1 MKELRMMSSVEL
13 LRTKSEVI
21 AELRPRGVVTT
32 KNDPVGGY
40 TEWLACNRLGLER
53 QSNSKP
59 GFDAIDDWLACN
71 RLGLERQ
78 SNSKPGFDAI
88 DDQRARYEI
97 KGSASQRNSIQF
109 TAIRNYA
116 QRKFDFLIAVAFKE
130 DYSVRF
136 AVKIPYEQV
145 PRFARYSQHTNSH
158 AIVLTPQVVDAVG
171 VEDITGL
178 IRVESVEAP

>member
-13 LRTKSEVI
+13 LRTKGGVI
-21 AELRPRGVVTT
+21 AELRRRGVVTT

-40 TEWLACNRLGLER
+40 AEWLVCNRLGLER

-59 GFDAIDDWLACN
+59 GYDAID
-71 RLGLERQ
+71 GQ
-78 SNSKPGFDAI
+78 GV
-88 DDQRARYEI
+88 QYEI

-116 QRKFDFLIAVAFKE
+116 QRKFDFLIAVVFHA

-136 AVKIPYEQV
+136 AVKIPYELV
-145 PRFARYSQHTNSH
+145 CKFARYRQHTNSH
-158 AIVLTPQVVDAVG
+158 VLVLTQQVVDAAG
-171 VEDITGL
+171 VEDISDL
-178 IRVESVEAP
+178 IQGESVEDS